1 MEKAGSRKKRPWYLK
16 QQYRRIMAF
25 MLMVAMLFA
34 DAGNYASVAYGA
46 VAKEKVRVHAQ
57 IDSEAVV
64 DTLVATGG
72 YGIGFDDT
80 IGDELMLNADSPVV
94 GEHMYDQL
102 LEEVTGQDRHL
113 IAQKRVGGLG
123 IFLIAQNQAE
133 DFVYPDGV
141 YLDETMTSQEV
152 FSLFVKGEQIQDE
165 EDQIHTMD
173 ESDREDYFG
182 GTQEQRKTVTD
193 LEVCTLKTIRR
204 QALLIR

>member
-64 DTLVATGG
+64 DTLIAT
-72 YGIGFDDT
+72 
-80 IGDELMLNADSPVV
+80 
-94 GEHMYDQL
+94 
-102 LEEVTGQDRHL
+102 
-113 IAQKRVGGLG
+113 GGLG

-182 GTQEQRKTVTD
+182 GTQEQQKTVTD
-193 LEVCTLKTIRR
+193 LELCTLKTIRR